1 MNRTNVYFHQFP
13 EGDIIALFPDTV
25 ADRKGNIES
34 YQHIGQH
41 GAASPEL
48 LQDLPEA
55 KLADWL
61 PLYLELTRIVGYKLR
76 VLNSQPIE
84 YHRKPTAG
92 EIRFGHGATHY
103 AEFPL
108 HDVIKPCGKLKK
120 RHKGNDGLIYTR

>member
-1 MNRTNVYFHQFP
+1 MTKTNVYFHQFP
-13 EGDIIALFPDTV
+13 EGDIIALFPDIICNH
-25 ADRKGNIES
+25 KGMIES

-48 LQDLPEA
+48 LQELPEA

-61 PLYLELTRIVGYKLR
+61 PLYRELAQIGYKLN
-76 VLNSQPIE
+76 VLNSEPIE
-84 YHRKPTAG
+84 YHRNPTQG

-108 HDVIKPCGKLKK
+108 YEVFKPCGALKK